1 MSENSA
7 IEWTHHTFNP
17 WWGCT
22 KVSPGCSACY
32 AEAFDKRVG
41 GAHWGPGVER
51 RTFGE
56 KHWNEPKKWDAK
68 AAKLGER
75 HRVFCSSMA
84 DVFDAEAPAGQIE
97 RLWPLIRET
106 PHLDW
111 LLLTKRPERIGASLP
126 ADWGD
131 GYPNVWLG
139 TSVEDQTRAAER
151 IHRLT
156 FIPAVVRFLSCEPL
170 LGPIDFERAEVQAS
184 DAIDPEWRDGR
195 RGTPIVPSAL
205 GDEDRSARIHW
216 VIVGGESGPKARPMH
231 PDWVRGIRDQCVA
244 AGVAFLFKQWG
255 EHITFYARDDDPD
268 AAALPKCTARERW
281 LNITGGH
288 GFHGERVV
296 AVRNVGK
303 KAAGRT
309 LDGKIWDEYP
319 TPRRG

>member
-139 TSVEDQTRAAER
+139 TSVEDQARAEER
-151 IHRLT
+151 IPHLLHV
-156 FIPAVVRFLSCEPL
+156 PAVVRFLSMEPL
-170 LGPIDFERAEVQAS
+170 LGAVSLDRWFGLKPGAEWEPCLCAEIAERDRPCLVCE
-184 DAIDPEWRDGR
+184 GR
-195 RGTPIVPSAL
+195 QFL
-205 GDEDRSARIHW
+205 GERSGISW
-216 VIVGGESGPKARPMH
+216 VIVGGESGPKARPF
-231 PDWVRGIRDQCVA
+231 DVQWAIQTIQACKD
-244 AGVAFLFKQWG
+244 AGVPVFFKQAG
-255 EHITFYARDDDPD
+255 RVPFDSLESDRYDDAHPEGPAHDLSCRLDLVDPKGGD
-268 AAALPKCTARERW
+268 LDELDERLHVREWPR
-281 LNITGGH
+281 G
-288 GFHGERVV
+288 
-296 AVRNVGK
+296 AVR
-303 KAAGRT
+303 R
-309 LDGKIWDEYP
+309 
-319 TPRRG
+319 